1 MASAVDAQGLPGDP
15 AGQIRDEK
23 QHPIGKILRR
33 PEALERQPR
42 GQALLPVGA

>member
-1 MASAVDAQGLPGDP
+1 MLRVCPVTQP
-15 AGQIRDEK
+15 ARSRDEK